1 MPVCGWRVISSQLR
15 ELNEIQFMNWI
26 KSLLKIME
34 VYFGYNP
41 EWRWEWMALRLC
53 LPVSLCY
60 HLYGSGYLVL
70 IFLWLHNLL
79 FTVMWIIICNSQFL
93 VGTNVVGRAIIGTL
107 NKKEM
112 NHVFKAAPVLLPCV
126 WFASRCSH
134 VSLYFLDASTFF
146 LRVDMIHNINDKNKF
161 VCISSNSCPFRAT
174 HVHFVLLMLNA
185 NCAC

>member
-1 MPVCGWRVISSQLR
+1 MPVLCGWRVISSQLR

-60 HLYGSGYLVL
+60 HLYGGGYLVL
-70 IFLWLHNLL
+70 SF
-79 FTVMWIIICNSQFL
+79 FFDSIICCNSQFL
-93 VGTNVVGRAIIGTL
+93 VGTNMVGRAIIGTL
-107 NKKEM
+107 NNKEM
-112 NHVFKAAPVLLPCV
+112 NHVFKEAPVLLPCV
-126 WFASRCSH
+126 LPHDAPMSH
-134 VSLYFLDASTFF
+134 FLLYIILMLPLFFSF

-161 VCISSNSCPFRAT
+161 LCIFSNSCPFRA
-174 HVHFVLLMLNA
+174 A
-185 NCAC
+185 